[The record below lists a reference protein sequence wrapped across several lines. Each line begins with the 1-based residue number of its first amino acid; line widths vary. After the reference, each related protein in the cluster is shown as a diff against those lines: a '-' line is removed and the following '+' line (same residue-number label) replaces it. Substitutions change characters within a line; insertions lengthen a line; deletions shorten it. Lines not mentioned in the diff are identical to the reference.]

1 MTESESDTFFTNC
14 SNGTCMGRVIPV
26 RVNTGSYDDILTTG
40 NSMYCPIRTTTDLN
54 GNTYYGCNIYKE
66 NIDLAQHI
74 NLQDENFVYSC
85 RSKQSMLRESKHYK
99 KEDDYTCT
107 VLVSKLPAKDEKN
120 TDTDIEMFP
129 KTQTQVNN
137 SVVTSVNTTSNV
149 NTPSIASTSS
159 SSKVSNED
167 FVINIPSKNNFNDA
181 NSNEQREMNRQS
193 IENMYQDIEA
203 NTKKIKTMLQTEKI
217 SPLPRFGFAKFS

>member
-1 MTESESDTFFTNC
+1 
-14 SNGTCMGRVIPV
+14 
-26 RVNTGSYDDILTTG
+26 
-40 NSMYCPIRTTTDLN
+40 
-54 GNTYYGCNIYKE
+54 
-66 NIDLAQHI
+66 
-74 NLQDENFVYSC
+74 
-85 RSKQSMLRESKHYK
+85 MLRESKHYK